1 MRFCELVEM
10 GAVDKSKEVAL
21 YRDEWLS
28 AANLHADIFNRSPDK
43 SMLNKT
49 LALLRE
55 VLNLDVC
62 LLVASFTN
70 HILSANGN
78 GASRDGHLASHQF
91 VNRSQPIET

>member
-1 MRFCELVEM
+1 MWFCELVEM

-49 LALLRE
+49 LASLRE
-55 VLNLDVC
+55 VLNPRCMPVGRIVYESYLERERKTER
-62 LLVASFTN
+62 A
-70 HILSANGN
+70 
-78 GASRDGHLASHQF
+78 
-91 VNRSQPIET
+91 ETGTWRLISS